1 MSKEKEEIIETK
13 EEVIYPSIKEAFK
26 IFCKKCGSQD
36 VEIMAEYM
44 SNPAIKCNVCGHY
57 GVTILHI

>member
-1 MSKEKEEIIETK
+1 MTKEKEEIIEN
-13 EEVIYPSIKEAFK
+13 EDDIIYPSIKEAFK

-36 VEIMAEYM
+36 VEIMAE
-44 SNPAIKCNVCGHY
+44 SFGNPAIKCNVCGHY